1 MSVIVLLIVAGGLV
15 AGGFLVAF
23 VWAVRSGQFDDTF
36 TPAVRVL
43 LESGNRDAGSGMRDP
58 ELRMTNDE
66 QRSPKR
72 TAKPQTNSEAPNEQ
86 RRRQRTAKTPTNSED
101 SKP

>member
-15 AGGFLVAF
+15 AGGFLLAF

-43 LESGNRDAGSGMRDP
+43 LESRDAGSGSAGSGVRDP
-58 ELRMTNDE
+58 G
-66 QRSPKR
+66 
-72 TAKPQTNSEAPNEQ
+72 SE
-86 RRRQRTAKTPTNSED
+86 
-101 SKP
+101 

>member
-43 LESGNRDAGSGMRDP
+43 LDVPVGIRDAGSGMRDP
-58 ELRMTNDE
+58 GSANDE
-66 QRSPKR
+66 
-72 TAKPQTNSEAPNEQ
+72 
-86 RRRQRTAKTPTNSED
+86 
-101 SKP
+101 